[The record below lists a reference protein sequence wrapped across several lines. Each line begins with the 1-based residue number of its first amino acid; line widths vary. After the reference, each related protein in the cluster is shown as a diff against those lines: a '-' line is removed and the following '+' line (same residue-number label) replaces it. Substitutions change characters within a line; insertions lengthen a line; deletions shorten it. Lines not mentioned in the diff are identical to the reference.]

1 MKQLEIKFP
10 KRNTLSRREQELLKG
25 DTQSPFKP
33 FKVYTLVDQN
43 GKVNNETLLHADR
56 AWRDTRGNDER

>member
-25 DTQSPFKP
+25 DTQSPFK
-33 FKVYTLVDQN
+33 VNTLVDQN
-43 GKVNNETLLHADR
+43 GKVNYKKLLDAER
-56 AWRDTRGNDER
+56 AWRDTGGQNET

>member
-25 DTQSPFKP
+25 DIQSP
-33 FKVYTLVDQN
+33 FKVYTLVDQK
-43 GKVNNETLLHADR
+43 GEVNNKNLLYADR
-56 AWRDTRGNDER
+56 AWRDTRGNNER

>member
-1 MKQLEIKFP
+1 MKQLELKFP

-25 DTQSPFKP
+25 DTQSPFK
-33 FKVYTLVDQN
+33 VYTLVDQH
-43 GKVNNETLLHADR
+43 GKVNYKKLLYADR

>member
-25 DTQSPFKP
+25 DTQSPL
-33 FKVYTLVDQN
+33 KVYTIVDEK
-43 GKVNNETLLHADR
+43 GEVNYKNLLYADR
-56 AWRDTRGNDER
+56 AWRDTRGDNER